1 MAERVRLITYV
12 AVPDG
17 VPDEDPDG
25 TWLVDGV
32 VEPEELDEPV
42 FVGRELI
49 VGVLLVVAV
58 AVGVPDDVSVGDL
71 LCEKLAG
78 RVCVGVAV
86 VLNEAVVDD
95 DTVELVVH
103 DCEEVLAPVPDE
115 VGVCDLDRDALALGC
130 TIVVESTL

>member
-49 VGVLLVVAV
+49 VGVLLVVTV
-58 AVGVPDDVSVGDL
+58 AVGVFVGREL
-71 LCEKLAG
+71 I
-78 RVCVGVAV
+78 VGVLSVTYSARS
-86 VLNEAVVDD
+86 LS
-95 DTVELVVH
+95 
-103 DCEEVLAPVPDE
+103 
-115 VGVCDLDRDALALGC
+115 DAFVMASQLY
-130 TIVVESTL
+130 STRQSSTTTPLH